1 MIYRGR
7 RPAQFRQ
14 VQQRGKAPERAMRGA
29 GEPDRNGT
37 GQTGCAASAPM
48 ACPTRRREG
57 YTLLLD
63 VRQALASLFVD
74 YISKPAEC
82 ISITLPWPPSV
93 NHTWI
98 VRGRRVVVQE
108 AVTIYRMKVL
118 SIVKTARMKKLI
130 HSKTISSPVAVMLE
144 CCKPDKRKRDI
155 DNIEKQI
162 YDSLTKA
169 KVWKDDSQVQ
179 VVLKYFGKNVK
190 GGKVHVLI
198 MPLEV

>member
-1 MIYRGR
+1 MC
-7 RPAQFRQ
+7 
-14 VQQRGKAPERAMRGA
+14 M
-29 GEPDRNGT
+29 
-37 GQTGCAASAPM
+37 
-48 ACPTRRREG
+48 REG

-63 VRQALASLFVD
+63 VRQELAVRFVEC
-74 YISKPAEC
+74 IKKHAEC

-118 SIVKTARMKKLI
+118 SIVKTARMKRLI

-162 YDSLTKA
+162 FDSLTKA
-169 KVWKDDSQVQ
+169 KVWKDDSQVH
-179 VVLKYFGKNVK
+179 VVLKYFGKNVR
-190 GGKVHVLI
+190 GGKVHVI
-198 MPLEV
+198 IQPLEV

>member
-1 MIYRGR
+1 MC
-7 RPAQFRQ
+7 
-14 VQQRGKAPERAMRGA
+14 M
-29 GEPDRNGT
+29 
-37 GQTGCAASAPM
+37 
-48 ACPTRRREG
+48 REG
-57 YTLLLD
+57 YTLSLD
-63 VRQALASLFVD
+63 VRQELASLFVD

-118 SIVKTARMKKLI
+118 SIVKTARMKRLI

-162 YDSLTKA
+162 FDSLTKA
-169 KVWKDDSQVQ
+169 KVWNDDSQVH
-179 VVLKYFGKNVK
+179 VVLKYFGKNVR
-190 GGKVHVLI
+190 GGKVHVI
-198 MPLEV
+198 IQPLEV